1 MRGAN
6 KREIKS
12 DSPVNQHTGTKEEQS
27 ILLIHPSVLSK
38 SPLLL
43 QPVFS
48 YISSVCLLIGGQ
60 DGGRANTRGAGREH
74 ARPTQANCD

>member
-6 KREIKS
+6 KREIKL
-12 DSPVNQHTGTKEEQS
+12 DSAINQHAGMKEEQS
-27 ILLIHPSVLSK
+27 ILLILPSVLNK

-60 DGGRANTRGAGREH
+60 DRGRANTRGAGREH
-74 ARPTQANCD
+74 ARPTRANCD